1 LKILL
6 DTHALLWW
14 LADDPQLSSHA
25 LNIIANPAN
34 QVLVSTVSGWEM
46 SIKKTLGKLDVDF
59 NVLQLEI
66 EKNAFTMLQISF
78 QHGVAAGALPLHHR
92 DPFDRMLIAQAQTES
107 LHLVSIDSRFS
118 DYDVDL
124 IW

>member
-14 LADDPQLSSHA
+14 LADDPRLSAHA
-25 LNIIANPAN
+25 RNMIASPAN

-46 SIKKTLGKLDVDF
+46 SIKKTLGKLDIDF

-78 QHGVAAGALPLHHR
+78 QHGVAAGALPPHHR
-92 DPFDRMLIAQAQTES
+92 DPFDRMLIAQAQIEP

-118 DYDVDL
+118 DYDVDI